1 MILFFSF
8 GNQFVVLF
16 ASLLLLSHTFF
27 FPILFLLLFNF
38 SSFLSSSLS
47 FVQLKVLVRSM
58 YSSPPLYG
66 ARIVA
71 EILSTPE
78 LRAMWAGECKD
89 MAERIKEMRHALK
102 SELSTQGSSL
112 SWNHVTDQ
120 IGMFCFTGLT
130 EEQVLRLRNEHHI
143 YCTDDG
149 RISIAGMNTKN
160 VAIVAAALH
169 SVTSS

>member
-1 MILFFSF
+1 
-8 GNQFVVLF
+8 
-16 ASLLLLSHTFF
+16 
-27 FPILFLLLFNF
+27 
-38 SSFLSSSLS
+38 
-47 FVQLKVLVRSM
+47 M

-78 LRAMWAGECKD
+78 LRDMWAGECKD
-89 MAERIKEMRHALK
+89 MASRIKEMRHALK
-102 SELSTQGSSL
+102 SELANVGSTL

-130 EEQVLRLRNEHHI
+130 EAQVLTLRNVHHI

-160 VAIVAAALH
+160 VATVAAALH
-169 SVTSS
+169 SVTSN

>member
-1 MILFFSF
+1 
-8 GNQFVVLF
+8 
-16 ASLLLLSHTFF
+16 
-27 FPILFLLLFNF
+27 
-38 SSFLSSSLS
+38 
-47 FVQLKVLVRSM
+47 VQLKTLVRAM

-71 EILSTPE
+71 EILSTPALRE
-78 LRAMWAGECKD
+78 LWAGECKD
-89 MAERIKEMRHALK
+89 MADRIKEMRHALQK
-102 SELSTQGSSL
+102 ELATAGSTL

-130 EEQVLRLRNEHHI
+130 EAQVLQLRSEHHI

-149 RISIAGMNTKN
+149 RISIAGMNSKN

-169 SVTSS
+169 SVTSGSNK